1 MRELSVEEL
10 DRVAGG
16 CRSGVYG
23 EELHVCG
30 ILDPDS
36 GLGGGGG
43 GSDSD
48 DRPDIYHFYDPGD
61 GGGGG
66 GGDPPPCQDA
76 NGHPLSQLTTEQF
89 SGPSPSLDQLNAL
102 VARAIEIGN
111 TTELAGPAAAVAGA
125 VVAGFFGAAVGAMA
139 GRDLTQLYLFAEE
152 YNLDPLISRVPGL
165 DLLASGD
172 GLIPGARFDTKYYDN
187 QGPRVVDQGE
197 DVRAFEPIGNFL
209 YGYLGKL
216 AGLSDAEIHGS
227 AALAAGGQDE
237 DRDTNNIN
245 AGINYFRQNGDRG
258 FTGDQVGARQ
268 C

>member
-1 MRELSVEEL
+1 MRRLDVEEVEQ
-10 DRVAGG
+10 VAGG
-16 CRSGVYG
+16 CQPGWYG

-48 DRPDIYHFYDPGD
+48 DWPDIYHFYDPGE

-102 VARAIEIGN
+102 VARAIEIRGSS
-111 TTELAGPAAAVAGA
+111 ELTGASAAQAAAVVGA
-125 VVAGFFGAAVGAMA
+125 FFGPAVQAMA
-139 GRDLTQLYLFAEE
+139 TVAAGLGGRDLAQLYLFAEE
-152 YNLDPLISRVPGL
+152 YNLSPLGLSADGFRPGFSFDPK
-165 DLLASGD
+165 
-172 GLIPGARFDTKYYDN
+172 FYDN
-187 QGPRVVDQGE
+187 QGPRVYDQGE
-197 DVRAFEPIGNFL
+197 NVRAFEPIGNFL
-209 YGYLGKL
+209 YGYLGKI
-216 AGLSDAEIHGS
+216 AGLSDQEIHGS
-227 AALAAGGQDE
+227 AALAAGGQD
-237 DRDTNNIN
+237 DKRDTNKIN

-258 FTGDQVGARQ
+258 FTGDQVGVRQ